1 MKRSKAIKY
10 NVVQTII
17 LVTKKLER
25 SKLNKDVIEDIKEPL
40 DLLSDYLCINIE
52 ETQLFAVI
60 FALQARINIIDLR
73 DIISFLDISY
83 IDSLSLK
90 SGIDSLLEKN
100 LIELEEENGRKCRK
114 TKYGK
119 SSFSIPDDISDQIYA
134 NIPLKAKENKSIDI
148 YEFTK
153 TISDLV
159 QKRKYENINTMDLFF
174 MVDTL
179 EEKNKHLA
187 PISKIRS
194 KLNVEDRAIL
204 YEMLNDRIAYGAPTS
219 ALELTINDIY
229 ENARERRLKIR
240 QLVEKANPMFE
251 LEFIELTT
259 GNMANDS
266 NLMLT
271 NTALEFFLKED
282 AELFIYTQKTKS
294 LIANDSIILKELFFD
309 PLLNREIDFLT
320 HSLMP
325 DNFNVLQKRMNNMG
339 LSKGVTAIF
348 YGSPGTGKTETVYQI
363 SRLTRRDVFL
373 VDISQTK
380 SMWFGESEK
389 LIKKVFTDYQR
400 ACKQCSLKPILLF
413 NEADAI
419 LGKRQENSYSNVS
432 QTENAIQNI
441 LLEAFEKF
449 QGILIATS
457 NLVGNIDSAFER
469 RFLFKVKFDQPSNE
483 VKSKIWLNKLNWLEK
498 EFAIQL
504 ANRFSFSGGEI
515 DNIVRKICMKEVLTG
530 IRPDTSEIMQFC
542 QSEKLVSGN
551 KGNKVG
557 YN

>member
-1 MKRSKAIKY
+1 MKQSKAIKY

-17 LVTKKLER
+17 QVAKKLER
-25 SKLNKDVIEDIKEPL
+25 SKLNKGVIEDIKEPL
-40 DLLSDYLCINIE
+40 DLLSDYLGINIE
-52 ETQLFAVI
+52 ETQLFAVT
-60 FALQARINIIDLR
+60 FALQARTNFIDLR

-134 NIPLKAKENKSIDI
+134 NTPLKVKGNKSIDI

-159 QKRKYENINTMDLFF
+159 QKRKYENISTMDLFF
-174 MVDTL
+174 MVDAL
-179 EEKNKHLA
+179 EEKNIHLA
-187 PISKIRS
+187 PISKIKS

-240 QLVEKANPMFE
+240 QLVEKTNPMFE

-271 NTALEFFLKED
+271 NLALEFFLEED
-282 AELFIYTQKTKS
+282 AELFIYTQKTK
-294 LIANDSIILKELFFD
+294 NIIINENIESKELFYD
-309 PLLNREIDFLT
+309 PPLNREIDFLT

-325 DNFNVLQKRMNNMG
+325 DNFNVLQERMTNMG
-339 LSKGVTAIF
+339 LSKGVAAIF

-363 SRLTRRDVFL
+363 SRLTGRDVFM

-419 LGKRQENSYSNVS
+419 LGKRQENSHSNVS

-441 LLEAFEKF
+441 LLEELECFDS
-449 QGILIATS
+449 IMIATT
-457 NLVGNIDSAFER
+457 NLQGNLDAAFER

-483 VKSKIWLNKLNWLEK
+483 VKSKIWLNKLSWLEQ
-498 EFAIQL
+498 EFANQL
-504 ANRFSFSGGEI
+504 AKEFSFSGGEI
-515 DNIVRKICMKEVLTG
+515 DNIVRKVAMNEVLRG
-530 IRPDTSEIMQFC
+530 IRPDSSEILQFC
-542 QSEKLVSGN
+542 RCEKLISGN

-557 YN
+557 FI